1 MKLLTYDTGAGPRCG
16 VLQGDSVVDV
26 TTLLGEQRTVRD
38 VGALLALDDSAV
50 DRVGDALASGKR
62 AAPTLRRL

>member
-26 TTLLGEQRTVRD
+26 TD
-38 VGALLALDDSAV
+38 VAG
-50 DRVGDALASGKR
+50 R
-62 AAPTLRRL
+62 AAHDPRRGRAAGAG